1 MANHRSMRGIP
12 IDLGKLMSQQEKNI
26 TVGNTKTNARG
37 DQLGR
42 GGRVVKS
49 ADAIAREHYNQ
60 NPPKQTKKASIKT
73 DDVVKKQQLEDDW
86 VEPAAPKKS
95 APKADPIVSKKEEP
109 EVDPNFN
116 TDADPWIED
125 ADGNFVRASELAESN
140 EDESVSKSKKTKS

>member
-1 MANHRSMRGIP
+1 MATHRSNRGVP
-12 IDLGKLMSQQEKNI
+12 LDLGKLMAQQEKNI
-26 TVGNTKTNARG
+26 TVGNVKTNARG

-49 ADAIAREHYNQ
+49 ADQIAREHYAN
-60 NPPKQTKKASIKT
+60 NPPREVKRTTIKT
-73 DDVVKKQQLEDDW
+73 DTADVKKAVSKPLEDDW
-86 VEPAAPKKS
+86 AEP

-125 ADGNFVRASELAESN
+125 ADGNFVRASELAKRL
-140 EDESVSKSKKTKS
+140 EDESVSKSKKNK

>member
-1 MANHRSMRGIP
+1 MKNQRSMRGVS
-12 IDLGKLMSQQEKNI
+12 IDLSKLMTQQEKNI

-60 NPPKQTKKASIKT
+60 NPPKSVKRTTIKT
-73 DDVVKKQQLEDDW
+73 DSVAKQAPLEDDW

-125 ADGNFVRASELAESN
+125 ADGNFVKASELAERL
-140 EDESVSKSKKTKS
+140 EDESVSKPKKNK